1 MILLEDRKEILRNC
15 NSDYFYFLVIANSQ
29 EIPGNDLLWD
39 LSQSVGNCAIHLGVE
54 LGLDM
59 VKIEE
64 TLVKYPKSMY
74 EQTFDVLKKWQ
85 SSGDVKTIS
94 MLMKAFKLVDRKG
107 ILFLRNKY
115 R

>member
-1 MILLEDRKEILRNC
+1 
-15 NSDYFYFLVIANSQ
+15 
-29 EIPGNDLLWD
+29 
-39 LSQSVGNCAIHLGVE
+39 
-54 LGLDM
+54 M

-85 SSGDVKTIS
+85 SSGDVKAIS

-107 ILFLRNKY
+107 ILFLRDKY

>member
-1 MILLEDRKEILRNC
+1 MEDRKEILRNC

-85 SSGDVKTIS
+85 SSGDVKTIC
-94 MLMKAFKLVDRKG
+94 MLMKAFKLVDGRG
-107 ILFLRNKY
+107 VQFLRHKY

>member
-1 MILLEDRKEILRNC
+1 MIDIP
-15 NSDYFYFLVIANSQ
+15 NSAIQ
-29 EIPGNDLLWD
+29 EIPEDDVLED
-39 LSQSVGNCAIHLGVE
+39 VTKTVGPCVIHLGVE

-107 ILFLRNKY
+107 ILFLRDKY

>member
-1 MILLEDRKEILRNC
+1 M
-15 NSDYFYFLVIANSQ
+15 
-29 EIPGNDLLWD
+29 WD

-64 TLVKYPKSMY
+64 TLVRYPKSMY
-74 EQTFDVLKKWQ
+74 EQTFDILKKWQ